1 MIEGRAEKILIM
13 EVELTAEIVDELEMY
28 NVMERK

>member
-13 EVELTAEIVDELEMY
+13 ELTAEIVDELEIY